1 MRKNKSKKSMISTI
15 VLIAVLL
22 VGLSVMLY
30 PIVSN
35 WWNSWHQSQ
44 AISAYQKRVTE
55 IDESEYERIISRAHD
70 YNEQLAKVSA
80 PLKNYDEVPDYDKI
94 LDITGTGIM
103 GYITIP
109 QIRVQL
115 PIYHGT
121 SASVLNIAVGHMQ
134 GSSLPVGGET
144 THAVISAHR
153 GLPSAKLFSD
163 LDRLVE
169 GDTFTITVLNETLT
183 YEVDQILI
191 VKPDETESLAIVPGM
206 DYVTLTTCTPYGIN
220 SHRLLVRGHRV
231 ENPEEE
237 QAHKV
242 TADAVQLDSMQVVP
256 FIAAPLLLIMLA
268 FWIFGGK
275 KKKGLPLKDPLS
287 VFEDSGAEN
296 DNNDNEITPDCD
308 VGNSEKE
315 DL

>member
-44 AISAYQKRVTE
+44 AISTYQKRVSE
-55 IDESEYERIISRAHD
+55 IDGSEYEKIISRAND
-70 YNEQLAKVSA
+70 YNKQLAKVSA

-163 LDRLVE
+163 LDKIVE
-169 GDTFTITVLNETLT
+169 GDTFMITVLNETLT

-191 VKPDETESLAIVPGM
+191 VEPDETDSLAIVPGM

-220 SHRLLVRGHRV
+220 THRLLVRGHRI

-242 TADAVQLDSMQVVP
+242 TADAVQLDPMQVVP
-256 FIAAPLLLIMLA
+256 FIAAPLLLIMLG
-268 FWIFGGK
+268 FWVFGGK
-275 KKKGLPLKDPLS
+275 KKKSLPLKDRLS
-287 VFEDSGAEN
+287 VFEDSAAEN